1 MSLLRLSVLFLL
13 TTAFPLAAQ
22 GPPTATATTTGR
34 TSRSGIKLLPGT
46 QNTVLST
53 IQGNALTSTNGPLT
67 DAPVRL
73 RDARTGR
80 IIDVQVTDKAGL
92 FVFRGVEPGSYIVEV
107 MSDDNTIVL
116 TASQILSVDAGDA
129 VSAVVKLPF
138 RIPPFAGVLGGNSAS
153 SLAAIAAQAATSG
166 ITAVSSIGDPTCSLQ

>member
-1 MSLLRLSVLFLL
+1 MSFLRLSALMLVAA
-13 TTAFPLAAQ
+13 AFPLAAQ
-22 GPPTATATTTGR
+22 TPSPGTPATTARAARGAVR
-34 TSRSGIKLLPGT
+34 LLPGT

-80 IIDVQVTDKAGL
+80 IIDLQVTDKAGL
-92 FVFRGVEPGSYIVEV
+92 FVFRNVEPGSYIVEM
-107 MSDDNTIVL
+107 MSADNTIVL

-138 RIPPFAGVLGGNSAS
+138 RIPPFAGVLSGNSAG